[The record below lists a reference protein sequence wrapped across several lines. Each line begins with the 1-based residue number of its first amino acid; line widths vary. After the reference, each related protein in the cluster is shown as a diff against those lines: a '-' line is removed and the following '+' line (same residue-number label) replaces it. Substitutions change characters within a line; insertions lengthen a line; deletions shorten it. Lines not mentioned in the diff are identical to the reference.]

1 MKMFQTMA
9 MAAGLAMMMPVA
21 AMAQDGG
28 QGAVPDIG
36 SQLLAELTGQLD
48 LPAAN
53 DLRSDSRRTYGQT
66 SGQAAAQG
74 SDKNSPALAGP
85 PNPLEPI
92 TRLPQSPP
100 QRPQTERVQQVNQTL
115 PPPPPP
121 ARMTGPMSVDA
132 AIDDKTG
139 LDTGGEMA
147 GGKPQTVQAGYYG
160 Y

>member
-21 AMAQDGG
+21 AMAQNAGS
-28 QGAVPDIG
+28 GAVPDIG
-36 SQLLAELTGQLD
+36 SRLLAELTGQLD

-66 SGQAAAQG
+66 GAQG
-74 SDKNSPALAGP
+74 SDKNAPALAGA
-85 PNPLEPI
+85 PNPVEPI
-92 TRLPQSPP
+92 ARLPETRP

-121 ARMTGPMSVDA
+121 ARMTGPIPVDA
-132 AIDDKTG
+132 ATDDKTG
-139 LDTGGEMA
+139 LDTGVEMA
-147 GGKPQTVQAGYYG
+147 GGKPRTVQAGYYG

>member
-1 MKMFQTMA
+1 
-9 MAAGLAMMMPVA
+9 MMMPVA
-21 AMAQDGG
+21 AMAQNAGS
-28 QGAVPDIG
+28 GAVPDIG
-36 SQLLAELTGQLD
+36 SRLLAELTGQLD

-74 SDKNSPALAGP
+74 SDKNSPALAGA

-92 TRLPQSPP
+92 TRLPQSP
-100 QRPQTERVQQVNQTL
+100 PQTERVQQVNQTL

-121 ARMTGPMSVDA
+121 ARMTGPMPVDA
-132 AIDDKTG
+132 ATDDKTG
-139 LDTGGEMA
+139 LDTGVEMA
-147 GGKPQTVQAGYYG
+147 GGKPRTVQAGYYG

>member
-1 MKMFQTMA
+1 
-9 MAAGLAMMMPVA
+9 MMPIA
-21 AMAQDGG
+21 AMAQDDG
-28 QGAVPDIG
+28 QGAAGDIG
-36 SQLLAELTGQLD
+36 SRLLAELTGQLD

-53 DLRSDSRRTYGQT
+53 DLRSDSRRTYGQ
-66 SGQAAAQG
+66 AAAQG
-74 SDKNSPALAGP
+74 SDKNSPALAGA

-121 ARMTGPMSVDA
+121 ARMTGPIPVDA
-132 AIDDKTG
+132 ATDDKTG
-139 LDTGGEMA
+139 LDTGVEMA
-147 GGKPQTVQAGYYG
+147 GGKPRTVQAGYYG